1 MLEPQSTVLFVL
13 LLVIFGVLMWR
24 IAAARRVVYRVLA
37 AGLAFV
43 TAMLFG
49 VLGVN
54 KYYGYYQTWGSMMA
68 DLGSQSVNAAST
80 VPDIELASGS
90 RAGTLDG
97 SHGHLVLAQQ
107 QGDLLRLTVTGQRSR
122 ITRAVYVYLPPQYF
136 QPAYQ
141 SYRFP
146 AIELIHG
153 QPGEPQD
160 WITVAGVTRNFER
173 LLLDKLA
180 QPAVLV
186 MPDANGGRG
195 ISLQCLDQAGGP
207 RDLTYLAVDLPNQVA
222 RALRVRQPGTGWGVA
237 GYSEGGFCAANMAL
251 RYPHRYGFAGA
262 LSGYFA
268 PADNQ
273 LAGGRLVSPFG
284 GNGRLREQNTP
295 LDEIR
300 ALPAVAVIPRFW
312 LAAGAADGQGVA
324 DAEVFRQHLRL
335 RQQDVPLTLTPGCGH
350 SFTAWRAEIPLM
362 LTWMTRGL
370 ARGTAVPAVA

>member
-122 ITRAVYVYLPPQYF
+122 ITRAVYVL
-136 QPAYQ
+136 
-141 SYRFP
+141 S
-146 AIELIHG
+146 LIH
-153 QPGEPQD
+153 
-160 WITVAGVTRNFER
+160 I
-173 LLLDKLA
+173 
-180 QPAVLV
+180 
-186 MPDANGGRG
+186 
-195 ISLQCLDQAGGP
+195 
-207 RDLTYLAVDLPNQVA
+207 
-222 RALRVRQPGTGWGVA
+222 
-237 GYSEGGFCAANMAL
+237 
-251 RYPHRYGFAGA
+251 
-262 LSGYFA
+262 
-268 PADNQ
+268 
-273 LAGGRLVSPFG
+273 
-284 GNGRLREQNTP
+284 
-295 LDEIR
+295 
-300 ALPAVAVIPRFW
+300 
-312 LAAGAADGQGVA
+312 
-324 DAEVFRQHLRL
+324 
-335 RQQDVPLTLTPGCGH
+335 
-350 SFTAWRAEIPLM
+350 
-362 LTWMTRGL
+362 
-370 ARGTAVPAVA
+370 